1 MTSFVKII
9 PVLLERE
16 WDENSKKVNA
26 RLFNKGQRKLISDRS
41 RQITENELFNVII
54 YFFVS
59 QHHQKIW
66 GSLGMSRTLCR
77 LVACGLKIFGWTIWD
92 VFHPNL
98 ALSWQRRGSWVQTP
112 TRKIRI
118 ADVERMITYTCS
130 ESALR
135 STRSLGKK
143 SHMIPP
149 TYMNAPF
156 SSTTTVSSVKYC
168 SFIHLA
174 LSTNPDIWTLRCCS
188 TV

>member
-1 MTSFVKII
+1 
-9 PVLLERE
+9 
-16 WDENSKKVNA
+16 
-26 RLFNKGQRKLISDRS
+26 
-41 RQITENELFNVII
+41 
-54 YFFVS
+54 
-59 QHHQKIW
+59 
-66 GSLGMSRTLCR
+66 MSRTLCR

-92 VFHPNL
+92 VFHPNFF
-98 ALSWQRRGSWVQTP
+98 QTGSKLQTCSILNS
-112 TRKIRI
+112 TILTTSG
-118 ADVERMITYTCS
+118 VLRMITYR

-168 SFIHLA
+168 SFIHRA